1 MGRNINNV
9 ITIPAPLES
18 KFFEYWLS
26 FIKPLHKLTS
36 REIDVAASF
45 LRQRYN
51 LSKAINDQELLDKVT
66 MNDETKRKI
75 REECGISTAHFQV
88 IMTELKKNKFI
99 VNGKINQKFIPKLE
113 DNSDSFQL
121 LLMFELK

>member
-1 MGRNINNV
+1 MEGKINNV
-9 ITIPAPLES
+9 ITVPAPLES

-26 FIKPLHKLTS
+26 FIKPLHKLTV
-36 REIDVAASF
+36 REIDVAAAF

-51 LSKAINDQELLDKVT
+51 LSKAINDQELLDKIT
-66 MNDETKRKI
+66 MSDDTKKKI
-75 REECGISTAHFQV
+75 REECGVSQAHFQV

-99 VNGKINQKFIPKLE
+99 VNGKINPKFVPKL
-113 DNSDSFQL
+113 DNSDTFHL